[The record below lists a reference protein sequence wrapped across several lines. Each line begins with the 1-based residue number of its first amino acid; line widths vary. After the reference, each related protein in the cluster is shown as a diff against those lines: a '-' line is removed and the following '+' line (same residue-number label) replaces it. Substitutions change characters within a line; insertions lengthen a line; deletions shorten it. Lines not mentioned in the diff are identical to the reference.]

1 MAFDYTEDEIQRYS
15 RHILLKEVGVEGQER
30 IGRGRVLVVGAGGLG
45 APVLMYLA
53 AAGVGT
59 LGVVDGDV
67 VDLTNL
73 QRQIVHFTGD
83 VGHAKTQS
91 AKEKLL
97 AINPHVEVV
106 EHRDF
111 MDSANALDIISGY
124 DFVVD
129 ATDNFA
135 VKFLINDACVMLGKP
150 FSHGGLLRFE
160 GQTFTHVPGSACYR
174 CLFKEPPPA
183 DLVPTCSQAGVLGAV
198 VGIIGSVQATETLKW
213 LAGCGTLLTD
223 QLLTVDALTMDFRK
237 VRFRRDG
244 HCALCGDAPTIRE
257 LTDYELPACQ
267 TRKQ

>member
-97 AINPHVEVV
+97 AINP
-106 EHRDF
+106 R
-111 MDSANALDIISGY
+111 
-124 DFVVD
+124 
-129 ATDNFA
+129 
-135 VKFLINDACVMLGKP
+135 
-150 FSHGGLLRFE
+150 
-160 GQTFTHVPGSACYR
+160 
-174 CLFKEPPPA
+174 
-183 DLVPTCSQAGVLGAV
+183 V
-198 VGIIGSVQATETLKW
+198 VGVALRPPIIQPNSLPMKPLPTKAWPRFCLMASRPQ
-213 LAGCGTLLTD
+213 
-223 QLLTVDALTMDFRK
+223 K
-237 VRFRRDG
+237 VKKMF
-244 HCALCGDAPTIRE
+244 TS
-257 LTDYELPACQ
+257 
-267 TRKQ
+267 